1 MLAAGYWMAPEHF
14 LTTGCPMGIMKSI
27 MIRMFGQPG
36 GLDGHVIARLNAE
49 CGIQACD
56 LLEIAADDTMGEVGF
71 GSGATVEHLSKLVP
85 AGRVAGVDPSP
96 DMVAQARVL
105 NADGIRSG
113 RIDLRQDPVENLPFD
128 SDSFD
133 GAITINSMPVWPD
146 PVAGLREIRRVLR
159 PGAVIVL
166 GFTPWSGQAKDG
178 AVEALAS
185 AGFEEIQVVEIE
197 QGLCVLATKL

>member
-1 MLAAGYWMAPEHF
+1 
-14 LTTGCPMGIMKSI
+14 MGIMKSI
-27 MIRMFGQPG
+27 MMRMFGQPS
-36 GLDGHVIARLNAE
+36 GLDGHVMARLNTE

-56 LLEIAADDTMGEVGF
+56 LLGIAAADPRPAVGVR
-71 GSGATVEHLSKLVP
+71 SGVTVEHLAKLVP

-96 DMVAQARVL
+96 EMVAQARAL

-113 RIDLRQDPVENLPFD
+113 RVDLRQGPVESLPFD

-178 AVEALAS
+178 AVETLAS

-197 QGLCVLATKL
+197 QGFCVLATKL